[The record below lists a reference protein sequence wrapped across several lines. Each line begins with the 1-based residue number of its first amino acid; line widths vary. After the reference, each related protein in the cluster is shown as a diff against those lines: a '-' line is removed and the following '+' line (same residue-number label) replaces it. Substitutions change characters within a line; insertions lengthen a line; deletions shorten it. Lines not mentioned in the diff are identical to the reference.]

1 MSRVQCKT
9 CPWRVGA
16 STSDIPGYS
25 REKHEALRR
34 TTIAIPGAL
43 VPTHTMACHHSTD
56 DAPVACVGWLHNQLG
71 PGNNIPLRMRAARD
85 PSIADY
91 DLRGP
96 QRETMDD
103 TFWDRGVGK

>member
-71 PGNNIPLRMRAARD
+71 PGNNHPAEDAGCARPEHRGLRVARAPARD
-85 PSIADY
+85 DGRHV
-91 DLRGP
+91 LG
-96 QRETMDD
+96 
-103 TFWDRGVGK
+103 